1 MKLNESI
8 QRLNSLNP
16 KNIKRKINRREQK
29 TFELTGVNDSLV
41 KKLNESLLNDER
53 LKTELKNHIHNSYS

>member
-8 QRLNSLNP
+8 KRLNSLNP

-53 LKTELKNHIHNSYS
+53 LKDGIKKSYS

>member
-1 MKLNESI
+1 M
-8 QRLNSLNP
+8 
-16 KNIKRKINRREQK
+16 EQK

-53 LKTELKNHIHNSYS
+53 LKDGIKKLYS

>member
-16 KNIKRKINRREQK
+16 KNIKRKINRTEQK

-53 LKTELKNHIHNSYS
+53 LKDGIKKSYS

>member
-29 TFELTGVNDSLV
+29 TFELTDVNDSLV

-53 LKTELKNHIHNSYS
+53 LKDGIKKSYS

>member
-8 QRLNSLNP
+8 KRINSLNP

-53 LKTELKNHIHNSYS
+53 LKDGIKKSYS

>member
-8 QRLNSLNP
+8 KRINSLNP

-41 KKLNESLLNDER
+41 KKLNESLLNDET
-53 LKTELKNHIHNSYS
+53 LKDGIKKSYS

>member
-16 KNIKRKINRREQK
+16 KNIKRKINRMEQK

-53 LKTELKNHIHNSYS
+53 LKDGIKKSYS

>member
-1 MKLNESI
+1 M
-8 QRLNSLNP
+8 
-16 KNIKRKINRREQK
+16 EQK

-53 LKTELKNHIHNSYS
+53 LKDGIKKSYS